1 MLTDSEAAQAVRD
14 AVAMGYRHIDTAQA
28 YGNEA
33 GVGEGIRTCGISRDE
48 LFVTSKVAAENKSY
62 DSAAQSIDETL
73 RKTGLDY
80 IDMMIIHSPQPWAE
94 FRGEKRCFEENR
106 EVWRALE
113 DAYKAGKVRAIGVSN
128 FLEDDLE
135 NILNSCG
142 IKPMVN
148 QILAHISNTPLS
160 LIDFCN
166 KNGIQTEAYSP
177 IAHGEALNHIG
188 EGLSLAVDD
197 RMKSERMKTEL
208 ITNVS
213 HDLKTPLTS
222 IVNYVDLLEKEDI
235 CVMNAAGEQIGGRGR
250 RSSEYLLHEAVYQ
263 ARPDVTAVVHS
274 HCPFLT
280 AYALRYQNFDVPET
294 CSLREVFTHFTCL
307 PYGKPGTHEIHRGIG
322 EALADSPICL
332 LGGHGVVCAS
342 TSLERCIGLLEAAEG
357 LAKTI
362 WLAK

>member
-1 MLTDSEAAQAVRD
+1 MDYAQQLAD
-14 AVAMGYRHIDTAQA
+14 FAHILEQKRLVTALE
-28 YGNEA
+28 GNA
-33 GVGEGIRTCGISRDE
+33 SV
-48 LFVTSKVAAENKSY
+48 
-62 DSAAQSIDETL
+62 ID
-73 RKTGLDY
+73 RQTGLTY
-80 IDMMIIHSPQPWAE
+80 
-94 FRGEKRCFEENR
+94 
-106 EVWRALE
+106 V
-113 DAYKAGKVRAIGVSN
+113 
-128 FLEDDLE
+128 
-135 NILNSCG
+135 
-142 IKPMVN
+142 
-148 QILAHISNTPLS
+148 TPS
-160 LIDFCN
+160 
-166 KNGIQTEAYSP
+166 G
-177 IAHGEALNHIG
+177 
-188 EGLSLAVDD
+188 
-197 RMKSERMKTEL
+197 RMKL
-208 ITNVS
+208 
-213 HDLKTPLTS
+213 
-222 IVNYVDLLEKEDI
+222 LLEKEDI

-342 TSLERCIGLLEAAEG
+342 TSLERCIGLPEAAEG